1 MTFLDN
7 LKIGKK
13 LAVVFAVLLA
23 VVVLSGTMTML
34 QVERANS
41 SAAQMLRVSDVMRN
55 INLMLGRG
63 ADQLLAVRGL
73 LLTGDRS
80 TIEIYKENGRR
91 FDEMYEA
98 TMAEITGE
106 VELKAALE
114 EFAAINRAWRPV
126 AEQQIALM
134 RNPLTADE
142 ARVIE
147 FNGVGSQYS
156 ADMEAKFDLL
166 AELGSGIVGAA
177 STAQSEAFTMVR
189 IMTIASV
196 VLVAI
201 FAVIGYVL
209 LNAGITRPINA
220 MTVTMGTMAEG
231 DHQVTV
237 PGTDRVDEVGEMAGA
252 VEVFRQ
258 NMEDNERLQAEAAKK
273 QQAELDRAERLRGIT
288 QSFETDAESMTGLV
302 ATAAAELEKTAQRLN
317 GLAEA
322 STDRAT
328 QVAAAS
334 EETSVSVQTVAS
346 SSTELSSSISEISRQ
361 VTTTN
366 QLAQQTLSEA
376 EGTQSEIKNLA
387 TAVQEIGSV
396 IQLIQEIA
404 EQTNLLALN
413 ATIESA
419 RAGEAGKG
427 FAIVANEVKNLA
439 GQTGKATEDIATQVK
454 SVQDRTSIA
463 VEAIDKIVSR
473 IHEVQEVASN
483 VAAAVE
489 EQDAATRE
497 ISRNVEEVSTA
508 ANDVNENIAAVR
520 EAAADTGTSS
530 DEVLTTSRS
539 LLEESERLKARVE
552 SFLVDVRSA

>member
-13 LAVVFAVLLA
+13 LAVVFGVLLL
-23 VVVLSGTMTML
+23 VVVVSGGMSML
-34 QVERANS
+34 QVERANNA
-41 SAAQMLRVSDVMRN
+41 AAQMLRVSDVMRN

-63 ADQLLAVRGL
+63 SDQLLAVRGL

-80 TIEIYKENGRR
+80 TIETYHENGRL
-91 FDEMYEA
+91 FDEIYET
-98 TMAEITGE
+98 TMSEIDGEAELRT
-106 VELKAALE
+106 ALE
-114 EFAAINRAWRPV
+114 AFAAINRSWRPV
-126 AEQQIALM
+126 AERQIALM

-147 FNGVGSQYS
+147 FNGVGAQYA
-156 ADMEAKFDLL
+156 ADMEAMYQQL
-166 AELGSGIVGAA
+166 AEIGSGLVGVAH
-177 STAQSEAFTMVR
+177 TEENDAFNTMR
-189 IMTIASV
+189 TMTIASV
-196 VLVAI
+196 ALVAI
-201 FAVIGYVL
+201 FGVIGYIL

-220 MTVTMGTMAEG
+220 MTGTMGAMAEG

-237 PGTDRVDEVGEMAGA
+237 PGTERVDEVGEMAGA
-252 VEVFRQ
+252 VEVFRR
-258 NMEDNERLQAEAAKK
+258 NMEENERLQAEAAKK
-273 QQAELDRAERLRGIT
+273 QEAESKRGEALRTIT
-288 QSFETDAESMTGLV
+288 QAFETDAETMTGLV
-302 ATAAAELEKTAQRLN
+302 ATAASDLEKTAQRLN
-317 GLAEA
+317 NLAES
-322 STDRAT
+322 STERAT
-328 QVAAAS
+328 QVAASS

-346 SSTELSSSISEISRQ
+346 SSTELSSSIGEISRQ

-439 GQTGKATEDIATQVK
+439 GQTGKATEDIAAQVK
-454 SVQDRTSIA
+454 SVQDRTSTA
-463 VEAIDKIVSR
+463 VEAIDKIVAR

-489 EQDAATRE
+489 QQDAATRE

-508 ANDVNENIAAVR
+508 AQNVNENIAGVR
-520 EAAADTGTSS
+520 EAASETGTSS
-530 DEVLTTSRS
+530 DEVLTTARS
-539 LLEESERLKARVE
+539 LLSESEKLKARVE